1 MLSISPFLVTDDNT
15 FKIVPVAQFV
25 HAATVHHLHRRQL
38 GDVAAAKAAWMRSLR
53 RLSLS
58 CCKPHTYM
66 GLGCVVVGCTDL
78 RELSLKWCLGVTDL
92 GLHLLALK
100 CKKLTSLDLSYTMV
114 SAIAF
119 FISSPFLLVL
129 GSRRRKILSLIS
141 SCSNFLGIKAW
152 DLPS

>member
-1 MLSISPFLVTDDNT
+1 
-15 FKIVPVAQFV
+15 
-25 HAATVHHLHRRQL
+25 
-38 GDVAAAKAAWMRSLR
+38 
-53 RLSLS
+53 
-58 CCKPHTYM
+58 M

-129 GSRRRKILSLIS
+129 GSRGRKILSLIS

>member
-25 HAATVHHLHRRQL
+25 HAATVHRLHRRQL
-38 GDVAAAKAAWMRSLR
+38 GDVVAAKAARMRSLR

-58 CCKPHTYM
+58 RCKLHTNM

-100 CKKLTSLDLSYTMV
+100 CKKLTSLDHSYTMV
-114 SAIAF
+114 SATSF
-119 FISSPFLLVL
+119 E
-129 GSRRRKILSLIS
+129 
-141 SCSNFLGIKAW
+141 
-152 DLPS
+152 